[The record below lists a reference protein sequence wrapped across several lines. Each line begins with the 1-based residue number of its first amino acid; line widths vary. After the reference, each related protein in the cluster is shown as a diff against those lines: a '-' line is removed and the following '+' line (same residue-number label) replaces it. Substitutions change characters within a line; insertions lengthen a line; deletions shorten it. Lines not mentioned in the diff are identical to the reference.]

1 MSEDRDL
8 LDLAVQTAHDAG
20 ELRRQGP
27 EERVE
32 VAETKS
38 SRTEVV
44 TANDVASE
52 NLIRARILAARPSD
66 GFLGEEGASVEGTS
80 GVRWIADPI
89 DGTVNYLYGIPQY
102 AVSLAAERDGRVVE
116 RGVHGHRRQP
126 GPGGDRVR
134 LPGRRPRPP
143 GRRAGTAGAA
153 RPRHPATRV

>member
-20 ELRRQGP
+20 ELIRQGR
-27 EERVE
+27 EGRVE

-38 SRTEVV
+38 SPT
-44 TANDVASE
+44 DVASE

-102 AVSLAAERDGRVVE
+102 AVSLAAERDGRVVAGVVFAPSSGATFTAL
-116 RGVHGHRRQP
+116 RGQGSWL
-126 GPGGDRVR
+126 D
-134 LPGRRPRPP
+134 GRPI
-143 GRRAGTAGAA
+143 AVSTVA
-153 RPRHPATRV
+153 